1 MKKRLLSIILAIVTL
16 FTIIIPIST
25 YAYNEDDPYKYEE
38 PYEFYQTHI
47 SIQGYPGW
55 CINGS
60 WYYHNWTGKPINPE
74 IKVWQS
80 YGYYVGSK
88 WVTVNKNLVEQEDY
102 GKSFTNNVDIGYCKV
117 YVYGEPS
124 SKYKYF
130 DFEQAA
136 FDSAFEGVSEEE
148 CLGSYK
154 GPIFVIRPLG
164 TKLNKVKGQK
174 KAVKVTWKKLAK
186 KMSVK
191 RITGYQ
197 IQFSTRKD
205 FKGKNKTVTVKG
217 YKNTAKT
224 VKKLKAKK
232 KYYVRVRT
240 YFQCK
245 DGFKAYST
253 WSKAKTVKTK

>member
-47 SIQGYPGW
+47 SIQGHPGW

-88 WVTVNKNLVEQEDY
+88 WVTVKKNLVEQEDY

-130 DFEQAA
+130 DFEPIE
-136 FDSAFEGVSEEE
+136 FDLIELSSYHYFIESGENVSINYTSLPDDVTEADLVYTSSNNDICTVSDSGV
-148 CLGSYK
+148 
-154 GPIFVIRPLG
+154 
-164 TKLNKVKGQK
+164 
-174 KAVKVTWKKLAK
+174 
-186 KMSVK
+186 
-191 RITGYQ
+191 ITGVGAG
-197 IQFSTRKD
+197 STTIIIKSQD
-205 FKGKNKTVTVKG
+205 GKYEMSLTVTVSDD
-217 YKNTAKT
+217 YSIE
-224 VKKLKAKK
+224 
-232 KYYVRVRT
+232 
-240 YFQCK
+240 
-245 DGFKAYST
+245 GFEAL
-253 WSKAKTVKTK
+253 